1 MKKYI
6 SAHIVASHESATFL
20 EKLNEVI
27 THFQDAGLNVEIQY
41 SVNNIQLTAL
51 VSAYE
56 EIK

>member
-6 SAHIVASHESATFL
+6 SAHSVAAYDSGLFL

-27 THFQDAGLNVEIQY
+27 AHFQDSGLEVEIQY
-41 SVNNIQLTAL
+41 STTNAQLTAL

-56 EIK
+56 EV

>member
-6 SAHIVASHESATFL
+6 SAHIVAAFDSGTFL

-27 THFQDAGLNVEIQY
+27 AHFQDSGLEVEIQY
-41 SVNNIQLTAL
+41 STTNTQLTAL

-56 EIK
+56 EV

>member
-6 SAHIVASHESATFL
+6 SAHIVASYDSAIFL
-20 EKLNEVI
+20 NKLNEVI
-27 THFQDAGLNVEIQY
+27 SHFQDAGLNVEIQY
-41 SVNNIQLTAL
+41 SANNTQLTAL